1 MLSAELR
8 EILII
13 AALQALD
20 AAHPQ
25 ALSPRMLIIPL
36 KQSGLADL
44 NEKELCSLLL
54 DLEEK
59 GWVKPKDSEA
69 ARELTRYIRT
79 EDGRAYL
86 RRNGF

>member
-1 MLSAELR
+1 MISAELR
-8 EILII
+8 ETLIV
-13 AALQALD
+13 ASLQALD

-25 ALSPRMLIIPL
+25 ALTPRMLMIPL

-44 NEKELCSLLL
+44 AERDVISLIA

-59 GWVKPKDSEA
+59 GWLKAADSEA
-69 ARELTRYIRT
+69 APEVRRYKRT
-79 EDGRAYL
+79 EDARAYL

>member
-1 MLSAELR
+1 MISAELR
-8 EILII
+8 ETLIV

-25 ALSPRMLIIPL
+25 ALTPRMLMIPL
-36 KQSGLADL
+36 RQSGLADL
-44 NEKELCSLLL
+44 AERDVISLIA

-59 GWVKPKDSEA
+59 GWLKAADSEA
-69 ARELTRYIRT
+69 APEVRRYKRT
-79 EDGRAYL
+79 EDARTYL

>member
-1 MLSAELR
+1 MISAELR
-8 EILII
+8 ETLIV

-25 ALSPRMLIIPL
+25 ALTPRMLMIPL

-44 NEKELCSLLL
+44 TERDVISLIA

-59 GWVKPKDSEA
+59 GWLKATDSEA
-69 ARELTRYIRT
+69 APEVRRYKRT
-79 EDGRAYL
+79 EDARAYL